1 MVLSAHCTMKLN
13 KKLSRPATN
22 ASLLKAT
29 MFVIL
34 FALGMTLLGYVYLD
48 RRLNASEDS
57 MSVMINQIQPASEV
71 VEPAIQP
78 KTSNNY
84 PQTPEELSC
93 DELSSVP
100 LAYAFTFIGYEPIG
114 AVTLNGKIVKKTI
127 REPWGPEDATVD
139 KIFYEVTTA
148 TTDNQQLFVDHY
160 KRMAEEGNTINLVE
174 NQKLL
179 FGLGSNKGG
188 TEFVTTADVE
198 PEDWKK
204 IISYANTGK
213 TMQLSLTIST
223 HRVSEVG
230 SDFIIA
236 CRVATE

>member
-1 MVLSAHCTMKLN
+1 
-13 KKLSRPATN
+13 
-22 ASLLKAT
+22 
-29 MFVIL
+29 
-34 FALGMTLLGYVYLD
+34 
-48 RRLNASEDS
+48 
-57 MSVMINQIQPASEV
+57 
-71 VEPAIQP
+71 
-78 KTSNNY
+78 
-84 PQTPEELSC
+84 
-93 DELSSVP
+93 
-100 LAYAFTFIGYEPIG
+100 
-114 AVTLNGKIVKKTI
+114 
-127 REPWGPEDATVD
+127 
-139 KIFYEVTTA
+139 
-148 TTDNQQLFVDHY
+148 
-160 KRMAEEGNTINLVE
+160 MAEEGNTINLVE